1 MDNAAFTRAKRFLNY
16 VPIAKWLSILCG
28 VATAI
33 LFVGL
38 LLVLA
43 LFADLM
49 VNHGKIAAE
58 GSTQGWL
65 IASLERGNDWLFAA
79 DNETYLEELFY
90 LALTIALAR
99 LALLF
104 LADYLAARATIEAI
118 TRLRKAVYQQTY
130 RLGTLAFRAL
140 GPSEAVSVSTRHL
153 EAVHTGLYAWLTINF
168 REPVKFGL
176 LLLFAV
182 LVNLWLALAFLL
194 CRLLVW
200 VVGGQIAAYFRRR
213 GRSAVNVAADQL
225 ALIQESLMLM
235 RLVKV
240 YLMELFNQA
249 RFDKQI
255 TRYAQA
261 QMERYRG
268 EAIYR
273 PVFAFLGLLAVLIL
287 LLLGGFVILKGYLG
301 VTSAMVMVTAL
312 VSLYWPM
319 VAWLDNR
326 RLIRRCRDSAKVL
339 FAFLDRTGS
348 VGQGVEAEFL
358 PALHR
363 VLQLYHVTLREPG
376 TDRKI
381 LRGITLTIQAG
392 QRIALVGPDDM
403 EKHAFVYL
411 LPRFL
416 DQSTGEIRID
426 HKNLRWVTL
435 DSLRAQ
441 IAVVLQH
448 NLVFNDTVANNIGCG
463 DKTYTLAKIIEA
475 AKVAHAHQ
483 FIPKLPQGYE
493 TLIGEMG

>member
-49 VNHGKIAAE
+49 VNHGKIPAE

-65 IASLERGNDWLFAA
+65 IASLERGNDWLFAEG
-79 DNETYLEELFY
+79 NETYLEELFY
-90 LALTIALAR
+90 LALAIALAR

-153 EAVHTGLYAWLTINF
+153 EVVHSGLYAWLTVTF
-168 REPVKFGL
+168 REPVKFAL

-182 LVNLWLALAFLL
+182 LVNFWLALAFLL
-194 CRLLVW
+194 FALLVW
-200 VVGGQIAAYFRRR
+200 VIGGQIAAYFRRR
-213 GRSAVNVAADQL
+213 GRSAENVAADQL

-249 RFDKQI
+249 RFEQQI
-255 TRYAQA
+255 ARYAQA

-273 PVFAFLGLLAVLIL
+273 PVFAFLGLLAALIL
-287 LLLGGFVILKGYLG
+287 LLLSGFVILRGYLD
-301 VTSAMVMVTAL
+301 VASAIVM
-312 VSLYWPM
+312 
-319 VAWLDNR
+319 
-326 RLIRRCRDSAKVL
+326 
-339 FAFLDRTGS
+339 
-348 VGQGVEAEFL
+348 
-358 PALHR
+358 
-363 VLQLYHVTLREPG
+363 
-376 TDRKI
+376 
-381 LRGITLTIQAG
+381 
-392 QRIALVGPDDM
+392 
-403 EKHAFVYL
+403 
-411 LPRFL
+411 
-416 DQSTGEIRID
+416 
-426 HKNLRWVTL
+426 
-435 DSLRAQ
+435 
-441 IAVVLQH
+441 
-448 NLVFNDTVANNIGCG
+448 
-463 DKTYTLAKIIEA
+463 
-475 AKVAHAHQ
+475 
-483 FIPKLPQGYE
+483 
-493 TLIGEMG
+493 